1 MAILVKP
8 VVSEKMTD
16 LSEKLNRYGF
26 VVSVTANKIEI
37 KKAVEKAYGCYIED
51 INHNKYIDT
60 ALGSG
65 THILGHSP
73 EVIMDSIHKQ
83 LKKGVLY
90 CAHNSHTY
98 EVAELIKQCVP
109 STVDSVVFC
118 NTGSEATM
126 RAARIARAYS
136 TKKKIAIF
144 SGSWHGGNELFVYD
158 HDYHS
163 NDYSTQH
170 KSAGIPDDF
179 KNNVI
184 VLPYNHNDAFDL
196 IKKNK
201 HDIAMV
207 IIEPSQ
213 GSNPRDDMREFL
225 TRLKNVTSKYEII
238 LCFDEMITGFRI
250 GYGGCQEYYNIEAD
264 LVTYGKTVG
273 GGLPIGVVAGR
284 KEIMSVINGDSKS
297 LPVFMGGTFSA
308 NPLTM
313 QVSKTLLTYLYTN
326 KDKVYPH
333 LNNMGNYLK
342 SEVNK
347 FCSDTNKNAQ
357 MIGIGSMLRLVHTKS
372 YINSKRER
380 DDLESNESEKFY
392 NNLLLKEYVFVNG
405 NRLVLLSMA
414 HTKKIVDEIINS
426 FKKYL

>member
-1 MAILVKP
+1 MRKP
-8 VVSEKMTD
+8 IYIQNEGYSNPKIVVSKSYDCYLEDTD
-16 LSEKLNRYGF
+16 GNR
-26 VVSVTANKIEI
+26 
-37 KKAVEKAYGCYIED
+37 
-51 INHNKYIDT
+51 YIDT
-60 ALGSG
+60 TMGSG
-65 THILGHSP
+65 THILGHSS
-73 EVIMDSIHKQ
+73 SIINNAIREQ
-83 LKKGVLY
+83 IDKGVLFTTSNDI
-90 CAHNSHTY
+90 AY
-98 EVAELIKQCVP
+98 ETAELILMAYP
-109 STVDSVVFC
+109 TLESVVFC
-118 NTGSEATM
+118 NSGSEATM
-126 RAARIARAYS
+126 RAARIARAY
-136 TKKKIAIF
+136 TKRNKIAIF
-144 SGSWHGGNELFVYD
+144 SGAWHGGNELFMYD
-158 HDYHS
+158 HNYE
-163 NDYSTQH
+163 NDSYETSH
-170 KSAGIPDDF
+170 KSSGIPDSF
-179 KNNVI
+179 KDTVI
-184 VLPYNHNDAFDL
+184 VLPYNVDKAFE
-196 IKKNK
+196 IIEKNK
-201 HDIAMV
+201 NNLAMV

-284 KEIMSVINGDSKS
+284 KEIMSVINSDSKS

-392 NNLLLKEYVFVNG
+392 NNLLLKEDVFVNG